1 LAFAPFDGVLLDDP
15 RDPIPGA
22 VAVQLHFR
30 VERRLA
36 LQDGRPPLGPH
47 ALKDR
52 AAACQALL
60 RQGLLPAQLKGL
72 ARFGLVSGNPRD
84 PASLAALIRHLEAYL
99 EAVEASGY
107 LEPPVALWR
116 AAEAQATGGRGFWI
130 ERQAEDGA
138 LGAGLED
145 LAPPRLRALCN
156 LPELGAVRFGLATRR
171 GAGQGGLFEGR
182 EPHLVR
188 LLLPGLEA
196 LAAERGLEHFELE
209 TPEGWADNPWGAA
222 LDRLFEGPLH
232 LDESGRAT
240 LRRAELPTEAAVW
253 RAAVEQVRAWVEGG
267 IPPAAIT
274 LVHPDPTTFGPLL
287 GPLLAAEGIPFR
299 GHPGPSLR
307 QSPTWAPL
315 WTLLTGL
322 RDGDPA
328 VLAAGLGACLRPT
341 PLGRALR
348 ALATLLDRADQAG
361 QAPLDQ
367 AFAALREGDRAWLR
381 DRWEFLRSLPARL
394 QTPALWLNDL
404 EALAQ
409 RLDLVEGG
417 TFYPALGL
425 LREAWSEDPAP
436 LVFGAF
442 LEVLEGTLEV
452 LQAPPAP
459 GDREGVVLAGAPDLE
474 ARWPGAEATLLLDL
488 GDGAWPPAPLA
499 NPELDWPRLAAL
511 NVALRAMDA
520 AGEGAPDFP
529 ARLQTFPLPQS
540 EGDETLPRA
549 FHRPAYG
556 FNRLLA
562 LTRSQVVALS
572 AERDAAGQRRAQGP
586 FWRALDGAGPW
597 GPDLAQAASGLRWRW
612 ETGGADA
619 LTRERQGALRALA
632 ADPEAA
638 AARTAPAAD
647 RVPGLWTHGDSIER
661 PLSPTLLEGLAR
673 CPFRVH
679 AERHLKLASWDA
691 GVTHPLNLGTLA
703 HRLMEDLLQGLEG
716 EPHWPAGFLER
727 HGLAAPSAAA
737 LLALLKARWAAG
749 GEAWLAELRDVSA
762 SDLQR
767 LRLAVGEILPSL
779 AELLTGDLVQAWP
792 TKEEVEA
799 LEAHGLEV
807 GAEGP
812 WRREL
817 VGLEVRLEPRAL
829 ALPDGTEVWVK
840 GTVDRLERL
849 VCGDASFHRILDY
862 KSSGLAAL
870 RAYRDE
876 DGAFGAHLQLPL
888 YQAMLE
894 AETGL
899 SATALLLSLREG
911 WKPVPMMLQGADR
924 NRLLATVGALLARAN
939 RGDFPA
945 LPGEHCGTCQLSA
958 LCGRPV
964 DVDGAAA
971 EAAAEE
977 EAP

>member
-1 LAFAPFDGVLLDDP
+1 MLLDDP

-36 LQDGRPPLGPH
+36 LQDGRPPLGPQ

-52 AAACQALL
+52 AAACRALL
-60 RQGLLPAQLKGL
+60 GQGLLPARLRAL
-72 ARFGLVSGNPRD
+72 ARFGLVPGNPREPD
-84 PASLAALIRHLEAYL
+84 SLASLIRHLEAYL
-99 EAVEASGY
+99 EAVDGADY

-116 AAEAQATGGRGFWI
+116 AAEAQATDGRGFWI
-130 ERQAEDGA
+130 ERQPEDGPLA
-138 LGAGLED
+138 AGLED
-145 LAPPRLRALCN
+145 LAPPRLRALCA
-156 LPELGAVRFGLATRR
+156 LPELGLVRFGLATRR
-171 GAGQGGLFEGR
+171 GAGRGGLFEGL

-209 TPEGWADNPWGAA
+209 APEGWGENPWGEA

-232 LDESGRAT
+232 LDEPGRAA

-267 IPPAAIT
+267 IDPAEIT
-274 LVHPDPTTFGPLL
+274 LVHPDPAALGPLL
-287 GPLLAAEGIPFR
+287 GPLLAAEGLPFR
-299 GHPGPSLR
+299 GHPGLSLR

-315 WTLLTGL
+315 WTLLAGL
-322 RDGDPA
+322 RDRDPA
-328 VLAAGLGACLRPT
+328 ALAAGLGACLRPT

-348 ALATLLDRADQAG
+348 ALATRLDRADQAG
-361 QAPLDQ
+361 EGPLEQ
-367 AFAALREGDRAWLR
+367 AFEALPEGDRAWLR
-381 DRWEFLRSLPARL
+381 DRWAFLRSLPVRL

-425 LREAWSEDPAP
+425 LREAWSEDLAP
-436 LVFGAF
+436 LAFEAF

-459 GDREGVVLAGAPDLE
+459 GDPGGVVLAGPADLE
-474 ARWPGAEATLLLDL
+474 TRWSGAEATVILDL
-488 GDGAWPPAPLA
+488 GDGAWPPAPVA
-499 NPELDWPRLAAL
+499 NPELDWPRLMAL
-511 NVALRAMDA
+511 NAALRALDA
-520 AGEGAPDFP
+520 AGEGDPDFP
-529 ARLQTFPLPQS
+529 ARLQAFPLPQS
-540 EGDETLPRA
+540 EAGETLPRA

-562 LTRSQVVALS
+562 LTRGQVVALS

-586 FWRALDGAGPW
+586 FWRALDGAGSW
-597 GPDLAQAASGLRWRW
+597 IPDPARAASGLRWRW
-612 ETGGADA
+612 EVGGADA
-619 LTRERQGALRALA
+619 LTRDRQGAMRVQVV
-632 ADPEAA
+632 DPEAVA
-638 AARTAPAAD
+638 GRTTPEAD
-647 RVPGLWTHGDSIER
+647 RVPGLWTHGDSAER

-679 AERHLKLASWDA
+679 AERHLKLESWDA
-691 GVTHPLNLGTLA
+691 GVSHPLHLGTLA
-703 HRLMEDLLQGLEG
+703 HRLMEDLLQGLVG
-716 EPHWPAGFLER
+716 EPHWPTAFLAR
-727 HGLAAPSAAA
+727 HGLTVPSAAA
-737 LLALLKARWAAG
+737 LLALLKTRWAAG
-749 GEAWLAELRDVSA
+749 GEAWMAELRDVTGTE
-762 SDLQR
+762 LQR
-767 LRLAVGEILPSL
+767 LRLAVGELLPAL
-779 AELLTGDLVQAWP
+779 ADLLAGDLAQTWP

-817 VGLEVRLEPRAL
+817 VGLERRLEPRAL
-829 ALPDGTEVWVK
+829 VLPDGGEVWVK

-849 VCGDASFHRILDY
+849 VCEDVAFLRIVDY
-862 KSSGLAAL
+862 KTSALATL
-870 RAYRDE
+870 KAYRED
-876 DGAFGAHLQLPL
+876 DGAFGPHLQLPL
-888 YQAMLE
+888 YQALLE

-899 SATALLLSLREG
+899 PATALLLSLREG
-911 WKPVPMMLQGADR
+911 WKPAPMMLQGADR
-924 NRLLATVGALLARAN
+924 ERLLANVGALLARAR

-945 LPGEHCGTCQLSA
+945 LPGEHCATCQLSA

-964 DVDGAAA
+964 DVEGAA
-971 EAAAEE
+971 EAAGEE
-977 EAP
+977 EGA